1 MEKINGRLDLINNNI
16 PNTPF
21 FLQDKIPVNRNTAFR
36 DALNGN
42 LINNTLSNL
51 FFSAENITILQ
62 NGIRKGVYDKSN
74 GKYLID
80 NQDYD
85 VLKTVMRG
93 IYLQYS
99 ANMETN
105 ITEQIVSL
113 NKLVLDF
120 CIPKIV
126 KEAQSYMIYRK
137 DVSTIHDP
145 ISRPVLTQYSKTLQ
159 EKHFF

>member
-1 MEKINGRLDLINNNI
+1 MEKINGRLDLINNV
-16 PNTPF
+16 PNMPF
-21 FLQDKIPVNRNTAFR
+21 ILHDKIPVDRNTGFR

-62 NGIRKGVYDKSN
+62 NGIRKGVYDNSQGN
-74 GKYLID
+74 YLID

-85 VLKTVMRG
+85 VLKTIMRG

-105 ITEQIVSL
+105 ITEQITSL

-137 DVSTIHDP
+137 DVSTIPDP

>member
-1 MEKINGRLDLINNNI
+1 MEKINGRLDLINNV
-16 PNTPF
+16 PNMPF
-21 FLQDKIPVNRNTAFR
+21 ILHDKIPVDRNTGFR

-62 NGIRKGVYDKSN
+62 NGIRKGVYDNSQGN
-74 GKYLID
+74 YLID

-85 VLKTVMRG
+85 VLKTIMRG

-105 ITEQIVSL
+105 ITEQITSL

-120 CIPKIV
+120 CIPTIV

-137 DVSTIHDP
+137 DVSTIPDP

>member
-1 MEKINGRLDLINNNI
+1 MEKVNGRLDLINNNI

>member
-16 PNTPF
+16 PNMPF
-21 FLQDKIPVNRNTAFR
+21 FLHDKIPVNRNTSFR

-42 LINNTLSNL
+42 IINNTLSNL

-62 NGIRKGVYDKSN
+62 NGIRKGVYEQSN
-74 GKYLID
+74 SKFLID

-85 VLKTVMRG
+85 VLKTIMRG

-105 ITEQIVSL
+105 ITEQIISL

-137 DVSTIHDP
+137 DVSTIPDP

>member
-1 MEKINGRLDLINNNI
+1 MENVNGRLDLINNV
-16 PNTPF
+16 PNMPF
-21 FLQDKIPVNRNTAFR
+21 LLHDKIPINKNTGFR
-36 DALNGN
+36 EALNGN
-42 LINNTLSNL
+42 LISNTLSNL
-51 FFSAENITILQ
+51 FFSSENITILQ
-62 NGIRKGVYDKSN
+62 NGIRKGVYDKSQ

-85 VLKTVMRG
+85 VLKTIMRG

-99 ANMETN
+99 ANMETH
-105 ITEQIVSL
+105 ITEQITSL

-137 DVSTIHDP
+137 DVSTIPDP

>member
-1 MEKINGRLDLINNNI
+1 MEKVNGRLDLINNNI
-16 PNTPF
+16 PNAPF

-74 GKYLID
+74 SKYLID

-85 VLKTVMRG
+85 VLKTIMRG